1 MTRKKRSPIEAENSS
16 KTFTLDGP
24 YALLDKLYSDIQD
37 QSDAPIWNS
46 SLRAYRSINCFLTLW
61 HMADWFWV
69 ALRRDKL
76 AFENW
81 RHAYPDLPDKLTLQK
96 WLREQS
102 MAMRVAQ
109 QVATASKHAYFDHA
123 DVGVVADIDYE
134 VGGPRGFKVPIDV
147 IVRIDG
153 KDYSVENVVH
163 EGHIFWQQLLSRAL
177 PEPVFI
183 PSSDT
188 DC

>member
-1 MTRKKRSPIEAENSS
+1 
-16 KTFTLDGP
+16 
-24 YALLDKLYSDIQD
+24 
-37 QSDAPIWNS
+37 
-46 SLRAYRSINCFLTLW
+46 
-61 HMADWFWV
+61 
-69 ALRRDKL
+69 
-76 AFENW
+76 
-81 RHAYPDLPDKLTLQK
+81 
-96 WLREQS
+96 

-134 VGGPRGFKVPIDV
+134 VVGPRGVKVPIDV

-153 KDYSVENVVH
+153 KNYSVENVIH

-183 PSSDT
+183 PSADT